1 MTRWTTEQT
10 KAITDRDNSIIVSA
24 GAGSGKTAVLIERI
38 ISLILEKRAEA
49 DEILVATFTRA
60 AAQEMKQRVRKAL
73 YEKAKTESDKDYIY
87 EQITKLESAQISTLH
102 SFCYLLIRKYY
113 HVIDLDPAT
122 ALISEDQNDLLQLE
136 ALEMLFEEKYAEND
150 ANFIDFVDYFST
162 QNDDSSV
169 KEMVRDVHHFIMN
182 KVSPF
187 DWLEIECAKYEVN
200 ENEYRQSLEFKLA
213 TRHLYNE
220 VNKALNVFRY
230 GVDLFASDTIKREE
244 YFRLNIKNL
253 EDMLTL
259 YSTDKDAFVS
269 AVGAFTLGRFTGER
283 VEYKNEE
290 EIKFAQKLAKGILD
304 DAKKMLCSDL
314 SLYHSYMSALSKHI
328 KVLCESVK
336 RYSEIIS
343 ALKLEKKAIDFNDIE
358 HYAIK
363 MLENEKVSNEVQR
376 TFKYVF
382 VDEYQDTNSIQ
393 EKIIMSVSKKDN
405 LFVVGDIKQSIYK
418 FRLAE
423 PKIFM
428 ERYKKYKQSTD
439 NEKLIHLNA
448 NFRSSQKIIAFIN
461 RVFTDIMFEQTGGV
475 DYEPDEVIIPSNTSL
490 MEYVPE
496 LHLIVRP
503 SSDSSEDA
511 NKHEREAMYVANL
524 IKELLHKDIYDEE
537 LKTMRKV
544 RPSDI
549 AILGRSMKKNSA
561 YYIEQLKK
569 IEVESICEEQVDY
582 YDEMEI
588 ELIVNMLKVI
598 DNDKNDIA
606 LGAVLRSFLY
616 NFDVDELLRVRLH
629 SPKASY
635 FHEAFLSYSTEGE
648 DEKLREKIL
657 FFYEEIRYFRE
668 QSRHISLEK
677 LLRLIYDKKY
687 VMSFVGALPLGESR
701 QFNLNYL
708 ITLGANFEKS
718 TFKGLYSFILLIEK
732 AKQNQKMKV
741 MNKAVE
747 NADAVKIMTIHK
759 SKGLGFNVVILT
771 GCANQFN
778 MLDIRNDYLL
788 TNELGISMVYRNKES
803 LWHCDS
809 LSKTVANRLQTE
821 ENLAEEMR
829 LLYVA
834 MTRAKQL
841 LYMTALVKD
850 TSGVDNTIKESRIIK
865 KDTIMNS
872 NNFLDFLICSLS
884 EEAVDI
890 SKIAEINEFV
900 SVVIAKDRQTYL
912 EELTET
918 EEDTISDASAEVATE
933 ENSSSK
939 KSANEFDF
947 EKLFSYTYPYEKSLK
962 VPAKVSVSAIMES
975 EMLEVGER
983 VIPINDA
990 PSFITKSSVITG
1002 ARIGSITHLLLE
1014 RLDFNSLEDGKEKQ
1028 SCENILSEMLASEE
1042 ISEEERKKVPI
1053 KKIVSFLTSSF
1064 MKEVISL
1071 GTIHKERPFLL
1082 KIKASQIG
1090 YDCDEDVFVQGV
1102 IDCYCETSEG
1112 IILIDYKTNHYKDE
1126 ESYKKLIEK
1135 YTTQLKLYEL
1145 ALAEATKK
1153 KIIKSY
1159 LCFINMEKFIEI

>member
-1 MTRWTTEQT
+1 MNRWTTEQT

-38 ISLILEKRAEA
+38 ISLILEKRAGA
-49 DEILVATFTRA
+49 DEILVVTFTRA

-73 YEKAKTESDKDYIY
+73 YEKAKTENDKDYIY

-122 ALISEDQNDLLQLE
+122 ALISEDQNDILQLE

-150 ANFIDFVDYFST
+150 INFIDFVDYFST
-162 QNDDSSV
+162 QNDDSKV

-187 DWLEIECAKYEVN
+187 DWLERECAKYEVD
-200 ENEYRQSLEFKLA
+200 ENEYRQSLEFELA
-213 TRHLYNE
+213 TNHLYNE
-220 VNKALNVFRY
+220 VNKALNVFKY
-230 GVDLFASDTIKREE
+230 GVDLFRSDTIKREE

-253 EDMLTL
+253 EDILTL
-259 YSTDKDAFVS
+259 FSSDKDAFVS
-269 AVGAFTLGRFTGER
+269 AVGSFTLGRFTGER

-314 SLYHSYMSALSKHI
+314 SLYHSYMTQLSRYI

-336 RYSEIIS
+336 RYSEILS
-343 ALKLEKKAIDFNDIE
+343 DLKLEKKAIDFNDIE

-428 ERYKKYKQSTD
+428 ERYKKYRQSTD

-503 SSDSSEDA
+503 NGDGMEEDA
-511 NKHEREAMYVANL
+511 NKHEKEAEYVACL

-549 AILGRSMKKNSA
+549 AILGRSMKKNSVH
-561 YYIEQLKK
+561 YIEQLKK
-569 IEVESICEEQVDY
+569 IDVESICEEQVDY

-588 ELIVNMLKVI
+588 DLIVNMLKVI

-616 NFDVDELLRVRLH
+616 NFDVDELLKVRLQ

-635 FHEAFLSYSTEGE
+635 FHEALLSYSTEGE
-648 DEKLREKIL
+648 DEKLREKIAL
-657 FFYEEIRYFRE
+657 FYEEIRYFRE

-677 LLRLIYDKKY
+677 LLRIIYDKKY

-850 TSGVDNTIKESRIIK
+850 TSGVDMTIKESRIIK
-865 KDTIMNS
+865 KDTIMS
-872 NNFLDFLICSLS
+872 STSFLNFLMCSLS
-884 EEAVDI
+884 KEAVDI
-890 SKIAEINEFV
+890 SSLAQKDEFIK
-900 SVVIAKDRQTYL
+900 VVLATSNNDVAD
-912 EELTET
+912 EELTDT
-918 EEDTISDASAEVATE
+918 EETQVLNEEQIEESVAEEKAT
-933 ENSSSK
+933 
-939 KSANEFDF
+939 NEFDF
-947 EKLFSYTYPYEKSLK
+947 EKLFSYIYPYEKSLK
-962 VPAKVSVSAIMES
+962 VPAKVSVSGIMES
-975 EMLEVGER
+975 ELLEVGER
-983 VIPINDA
+983 VIPLNDA
-990 PSFITKSSVITG
+990 PKFITKSTVITA

-1014 RLDFNSLEDGKEKQ
+1014 RLDFNSIEDGKEKEA
-1028 SCENILSEMLASEE
+1028 CDKILSQMMTNEE
-1042 ISEEERKKVPI
+1042 INEEERKKIPMG
-1053 KKIVSFLTSSF
+1053 KIVSFLTSSF
-1064 MKEVISL
+1064 MKEIICL
-1071 GTIHKERPFLL
+1071 GKIHKERAFLL
-1082 KIKASQIG
+1082 KIKANEIG

-1102 IDCYCETSEG
+1102 IDCYCETEEG

-1135 YTTQLKLYEL
+1135 YTTQLKLYEK

-1153 KIIKSY
+1153 KVVKSY
-1159 LCFINMEKFIEI
+1159 LCFINMEKYIEI